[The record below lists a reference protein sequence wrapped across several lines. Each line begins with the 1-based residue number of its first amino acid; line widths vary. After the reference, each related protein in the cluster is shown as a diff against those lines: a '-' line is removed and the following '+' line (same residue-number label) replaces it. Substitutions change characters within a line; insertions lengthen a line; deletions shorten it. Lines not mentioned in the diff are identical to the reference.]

1 MNLID
6 MEHKLTFTLGDPSW
20 DGHGLTSVYYI
31 TCNHSSE
38 EIESAYKEMCEKL
51 GFDFLELFSDYECS
65 LILSQEHTE
74 ILVENGIINPDKVI
88 TERTLEEYSWYG
100 EEDLNAVEIEGEDD
114 YLEIF
119 FNIIKVKLPD
129 LEWDRAKLDFD
140 TLSVLDGAGY
150 GLFHL

>member
-1 MNLID
+1 
-6 MEHKLTFTLGDPSW
+6 MEHKLTFTLGDPYW

-51 GFDFLELFSDYECS
+51 GFDFLELFARFECS
-65 LILSQEHTE
+65 MNIPEKYTE
-74 ILVENGIINPDKVI
+74 ILVENGIISPDRVI
-88 TERTLEEYSWYG
+88 TEETLSECSWYD
-100 EEDLNAVEIEGEDD
+100 EEDLDTVELDGEDE

-119 FNIIKVKLPD
+119 FNIVKAKLPD
-129 LEWDRAKLDFD
+129 LEWDRAVLDFKP
-140 TLSVLDGAGY
+140 LSILDGAGY